1 MQLGIVFPTTDI
13 GNDPAAIRE
22 WAQGA
27 EAMGF
32 EYILFSDHIVGAN
45 PKTYPDVR
53 GNNSTTPYHEPF
65 VTMGYLAALTE
76 RIRLVTGVLVL
87 PQRQTAL
94 VAKQAAQVDV
104 LTGGRL
110 ILGVGVG
117 NSPLEYEAQNEE
129 IHNRGRR
136 LDEQIHVLRALWTEE
151 TVTFH
156 GEWHHLS
163 DVGINPRPVQRPI
176 PIWVGGRADA
186 ALERAG
192 RLADG
197 WVPSSDV
204 DAEGLVAKIRRAAT
218 GAGRRSG
225 EPSRRSGGPWTP
237 IACF

>member
-1 MQLGIVFPTTDI
+1 
-13 GNDPAAIRE
+13 
-22 WAQGA
+22 
-27 EAMGF
+27 
-32 EYILFSDHIVGAN
+32 
-45 PKTYPDVR
+45 
-53 GNNSTTPYHEPF
+53 
-65 VTMGYLAALTE
+65 
-76 RIRLVTGVLVL
+76 
-87 PQRQTAL
+87 

-117 NSPLEYEAQNEE
+117 NSPLEYEAQNED

-136 LDEQIHVLRALWTEE
+136 LDGQIHVLRALWTQD

-163 DVGINPRPVQRPI
+163 DVGINPHPVQRPI

-204 DAEGLVAKIRRAAT
+204 DAKELVAKIRRAAAE
-218 GAGRRSG
+218 AGRSPGSVVLAPRLMT
-225 EPSRRSGGPWTP
+225 PLDGGPVEWRAYAEEWRALDAQCLFLNTRGCGYTTVAEHLGLAERFVEAMEG
-237 IACF
+237 IAESPARASG